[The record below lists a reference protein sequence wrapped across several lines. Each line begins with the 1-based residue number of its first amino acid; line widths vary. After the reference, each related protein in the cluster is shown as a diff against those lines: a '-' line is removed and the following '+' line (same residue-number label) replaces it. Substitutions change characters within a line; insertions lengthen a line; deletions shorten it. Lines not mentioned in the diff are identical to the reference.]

1 MKKKYLALFAALS
14 LVLAMFSG
22 CVKIERGI
30 EIRPNGDLKVVSCV
44 LMQESAIKELY
55 ETPEEFYDAMMESI
69 DEELS
74 LESFEKLETKEN
86 GVNWRGG
93 RAVYDIDNS
102 DAEESLNK
110 VFSDYDVSYS
120 VSGFFVKEVTL
131 EFERTGPAYDKS
143 IDDMG
148 DFSQALAKATQNNF
162 TIKVPYKLLGTN
174 GTKVKGESNTASWSM
189 KRIDSLG
196 QKRITMTVSYLNLP
210 VVLAFAGGALLII
223 IVLVVVLILLLRKN
237 KKGKKPETSEQ
248 NIEVSETPQ
257 VL

>member
-1 MKKKYLALFAALS
+1 MKKKYLALIAALS

-44 LMQESAIKELY
+44 FMQESAIKELY

-74 LESFEKLETKEN
+74 LESFEKLEKKEN
-86 GVNWRGG
+86 GVEWRGG
-93 RAVYDIDNS
+93 RAIYDIDSS
-102 DAEESLNK
+102 DVEESLNK
-110 VFSDYDVSYS
+110 VFKDYEVSYS
-120 VSGFFVKEVTL
+120 ISGFFIKEVTFEL
-131 EFERTGPAYDKS
+131 ERTGPAYDKN

-148 DFSQALAKATQNNF
+148 DFSSALAKATQNDF
-162 TIKVPYKLLGTN
+162 TIKVPYKMVGTN
-174 GTKVKGESNTASWSM
+174 GKTVKGESNTASWSM
-189 KRIDSLG
+189 KKVDSFG

-210 VVLAFAGGALLII
+210 IVLAFSGGALLII
-223 IVLVVVLILLLRKN
+223 IVLVVVLIILIRKN
-237 KKGKKPETSEQ
+237 KKRKNPETSEQ
-248 NIEVSETPQ
+248 NVEVSDIPQ